1 MAVIETLKRLNLE
14 PGTYTQLGCKKLNE
28 NRIANAKQHSAI
40 RTKLRRRKLRG
51 IRKKREDKDKEKE
64 GETYGPGCF

>member
-14 PGTYTQLGCKKLNE
+14 PGTYTQLGCKTLNATS
-28 NRIANAKQHSAI
+28 IANAKQHSAMK
-40 RTKLRRRKLRG
+40 TKLHRRKLRG
-51 IRKKREDKDKEKE
+51 KGKKREDNDKAKE